1 MNALKYQDI
10 LKQNLVA
17 SARKL
22 KMGHHWVFQQDN
34 DPKHVAKST
43 QNWFTRHRI
52 KLLPWPSQSPDLNPI
67 ENLWS
72 ELKRRVQRR
81 GPRSLDDLER
91 LCKEE
96 CTLKVYLG
104 VIDTTL
110 LPTGIE
116 VNSFPHAGF
125 ENKPGNDIM
134 LLKLK
139 TPATLNK
146 TVTIIDLPN
155 PWNDKILKDCLV
167 MGWGSMIYK
176 HYSPSTVL
184 RELNV
189 TLKNL
194 THCFE
199 PDVICNEDPFGP
211 AQGDSGG
218 PLVCKDIVMG
228 IVSFNLEKTEG
239 YLTGYT
245 RISQHLLWINEIM
258 KKNNI

>member
-1 MNALKYQDI
+1 MTTMNICWFITILLLLHSCNPGDGMDHGIVGGHVSVPHSRPYMVYIQDSRS
-10 LKQNLVA
+10 KAACDGFLVREDFVMTA
-17 SARKL
+17 AHCK
-22 KMGHHWVFQQDN
+22 
-34 DPKHVAKST
+34 KS
-43 QNWFTRHRI
+43 
-52 KLLPWPSQSPDLNPI
+52 
-67 ENLWS
+67 
-72 ELKRRVQRR
+72 
-81 GPRSLDDLER
+81 
-91 LCKEE
+91 
-96 CTLKVYLG
+96 TLKVYLG
-104 VIDTTL
+104 VSDTTL
-110 LPTGIE
+110 LPHGIE
-116 VNSFPHAGF
+116 VDSFPHPGF

-155 PWNDKILKDCLV
+155 PWNDKMFKDCLV
-167 MGWGSMIYK
+167 MGWGSMVYK

-194 THCFE
+194 AHCFE